1 MNCGKFLLFIVLLIQ
16 RFNENIYRNF
26 KSKLSLKFT
35 FTFAFRLPKESI
47 TSSNIPSDSS
57 TSEKAIEQIPV
68 VQEEYINLDAP
79 SDVDVEL
86 ELNKSEPSQFK
97 LLDKEEEHPIPLFS
111 EWAQQQMQEAEK
123 KEEEH
128 HNATILKQ
136 SKNATK
142 VKTQVIKLRAK
153 NYASPDCKNFNYF
166 ILKVVFESIFYSRF
180 RWRENFSCKPGSP
193 KYRFCVVIT

>member
-1 MNCGKFLLFIVLLIQ
+1 M
-16 RFNENIYRNF
+16 
-26 KSKLSLKFT
+26 
-35 FTFAFRLPKESI
+35 PKESI
-47 TSSNIPSDSS
+47 TSSNIPSDIS
-57 TSEKAIEQIPV
+57 TSDKVAKALEQIPV

-79 SDVDVEL
+79 SDADVEL

-97 LLDKEEEHPIPLFS
+97 LLEKEEEYPIPVFS

-123 KEEEH
+123 KEEEY

-153 NYASPDCKNFNYF
+153 NYASPDCKKFNYF
-166 ILKVVFESIFYSRF
+166 ILKINYSNKFFRSRF

-193 KYRFCVVIT
+193 KYRFCVVIAQR